1 MQRAP
6 DRAATSKS
14 FLAVLDRR
22 GCRMIKLNARL
33 TPIFGENI
41 VTNTIITVK
50 YDRSPGYDTTVAP

>member
-6 DRAATSKS
+6 DRRATFKS
-14 FLAVLDRR
+14 SLTFIDER
-22 GCRMIKLNARL
+22 GCRMIKFNARL

-41 VTNTIITVK
+41 VTNTIIAVK